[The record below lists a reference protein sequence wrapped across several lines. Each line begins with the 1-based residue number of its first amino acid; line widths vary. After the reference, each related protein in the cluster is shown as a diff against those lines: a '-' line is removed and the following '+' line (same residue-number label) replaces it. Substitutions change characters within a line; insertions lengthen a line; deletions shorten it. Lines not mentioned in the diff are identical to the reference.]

1 MEKNVK
7 AIEIETITRSVENE
21 KLRLKRYQKISKR
34 RRGWR
39 LK

>member
-21 KLRLKRYQKISKR
+21 KLRLKSIKKF
-34 RRGWR
+34 
-39 LK
+39 LKEEGDGG